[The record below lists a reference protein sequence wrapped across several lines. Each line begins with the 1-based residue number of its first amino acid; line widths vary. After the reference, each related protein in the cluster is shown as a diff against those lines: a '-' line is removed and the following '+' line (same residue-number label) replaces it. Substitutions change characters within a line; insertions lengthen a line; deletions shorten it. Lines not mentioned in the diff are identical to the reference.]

1 MLDCPRS
8 TPGMQPAQPSRKAHA
23 NKRFAAQ
30 CPWSIHLAP
39 QRKPHIPMR
48 PTEPRPPLRLEALP
62 SYCRHY
68 VLSDSYVLCFEQI
81 RAVFTASPLLSHRFT
96 KPRGGGG
103 CPAFFIL
110 PTDTLRKAIPPSK
123 KSRRTRLE
131 RPASPTVAWDSPQTA
146 RPWPPYWR
154 LAAASTMAT
163 AAGEAAT
170 PACVPARKSQTAWC
184 R

>member
-8 TPGMQPAQPSRKAHA
+8 TPVMQPTQPSRKAHA
-23 NKRFAAQ
+23 NKKSAAR
-30 CPWSIHLAP
+30 CPWSIHSAP
-39 QRKPHIPMR
+39 QRRPRTPMR
-48 PTEPRPPLRLEALP
+48 PIEPPPPLRLEALP

-96 KPRGGGG
+96 KPRGEGV
-103 CPAFFIL
+103 CHTLIL
-110 PTDTLRKAIPPSK
+110 PTDTPRKAIPPSK

-131 RPASPTVAWDSPQTA
+131 RPASPSVAPDFPQTA
-146 RPWPPYWR
+146 QPWPPCWR
-154 LAAASTMAT
+154 SAAASAT
-163 AAGEAAT
+163 AKAAGEAAT
-170 PACVPARKSQTAWC
+170 PACAPARKWQTASY